1 MNNFCPDCG
10 APQDGS
16 PRAVAEV
23 EDAAVRIAR
32 LECERDVEVARINA
46 SVARSGMATEE
57 AVVEM
62 ETEVAPAVAA
72 AEAAVLGAVLGA
84 QEPAETEE
92 APDTVVVD
100 EAPDAVVVE
109 DDAPPPAETVE
120 GSEPPEPASK
130 RGIGMWGG

>member
-1 MNNFCPDCG
+1 MSNFCPDCG

-16 PRAVAEV
+16 ARAVAEV
-23 EDAAVRIAR
+23 EDAAVKIAR
-32 LECERDVEVARINA
+32 LECERDIEVARINA

-84 QEPAETEE
+84 QEPAEDEE
-92 APDTVVVD
+92 APETVVVD

-109 DDAPPPAETVE
+109 DDAPPPAEAVE
-120 GSEPPEPASK
+120 GSEPPEPAAK
-130 RGIGMWGG
+130 RGIGMWGS

>member
-1 MNNFCPDCG
+1 MNFCPDCG
-10 APQDGS
+10 APLDGS
-16 PRAVAEV
+16 PRAGTDL
-23 EDAAVRIAR
+23 EDAAVKIAR
-32 LECERDVEVARINA
+32 LECERDIEVARIQA

-57 AVVEM
+57 AVTEM

-84 QEPAETEE
+84 QEPAEPEE
-92 APDTVVVD
+92 GPDTVVVD

>member
-84 QEPAETEE
+84 QEPAEPEP